1 MSKEYSV
8 KMNKSGWQKLAKEN
22 DVVFKSKDTVA
33 ELVSAIAKKLKVKT
47 TKKQSVE
54 DIKENIINSLI
65 PSEDTNDGELERLRK
80 DCEDLG
86 MAWSE
91 VHTVADLKQLIEALK
106 GSNFTKPV
114 EVNVENIESTT
125 PSAPPSPPEPFNP
138 INTEP
143 NPNIAMASN
152 VSIQEPTEVDLKNL
166 EIYRDSFTGT
176 IRGHFRLMT
185 MNEVVALFNQSN
197 YPFTYTIERN
207 PKNPNLISFTFVSG
221 TSTVRVPSENKNE
234 WIAING

>member
-1 MSKEYSV
+1 
-8 KMNKSGWQKLAKEN
+8 
-22 DVVFKSKDTVA
+22 
-33 ELVSAIAKKLKVKT
+33 
-47 TKKQSVE
+47 
-54 DIKENIINSLI
+54 
-65 PSEDTNDGELERLRK
+65 
-80 DCEDLG
+80 

-176 IRGHFRLMT
+176 IRGHF
-185 MNEVVALFNQSN
+185 
-197 YPFTYTIERN
+197 
-207 PKNPNLISFTFVSG
+207 
-221 TSTVRVPSENKNE
+221 
-234 WIAING
+234 